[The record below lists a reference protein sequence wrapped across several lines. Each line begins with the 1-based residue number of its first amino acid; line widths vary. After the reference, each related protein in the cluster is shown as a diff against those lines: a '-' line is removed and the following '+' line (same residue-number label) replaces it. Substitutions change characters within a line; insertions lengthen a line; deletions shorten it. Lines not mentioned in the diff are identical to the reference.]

1 MNRSLKLLY
10 RMLEELQKVPADIP
24 RDETLAWE
32 TVHMISSARTAW
44 ILALSRGEDPELCA
58 CAAAV
63 HDFGR
68 IRNGV
73 QAGHAEAGF
82 LPVTAFLKETGLFT
96 DVEIGAIAQAVRNH
110 SRKTETGTGLEE
122 IVKDADVIDCF
133 QYGLP
138 FDRPEKEER
147 YEKWLSGLT
156 ADGTEK
162 E

>member
-82 LPVTAFLKETGLFT
+82 LPVTAFLIRSTRFCTKFLTSPNRLRSVSWMCFIT
-96 DVEIGAIAQAVRNH
+96 LSFARIWSQLSATTSLMASSRFSPQA
-110 SRKTETGTGLEE
+110 LM
-122 IVKDADVIDCF
+122 
-133 QYGLP
+133 
-138 FDRPEKEER
+138 
-147 YEKWLSGLT
+147 
-156 ADGTEK
+156 
-162 E
+162 